1 MWRFWF
7 KFHNVW
13 TWRNPE
19 LFEVTLHAGLFEDL
33 VEVIWC
39 EALSATMSRSIWS
52 HSRGRGAQILIEV
65 PTMSRGCLRCLIAY
79 VALVGRHWVRSLPVP
94 GDAGYEHKMLEGA
107 VVVWGSPL
115 YQGGIGSWSFV
126 RNLEVDNQLKELW
139 CYLRGAK
146 GYVAWLFKTVSC
158 VNVNL
163 SCHLDTQFIWK
174 YKLTRQATGRRLE

>member
-65 PTMSRGCLRCLIAY
+65 PAMSRGCLRCLIAY
-79 VALVGRHWVRSLPVP
+79 VALVGRHCVRRLPVP

-107 VVVWGSPL
+107 KYVRMLSEEVSCT
-115 YQGGIGSWSFV
+115 QGLS
-126 RNLEVDNQLKELW
+126 EVDNL
-139 CYLRGAK
+139 CR
-146 GYVAWLFKTVSC
+146 
-158 VNVNL
+158 
-163 SCHLDTQFIWK
+163 IWK
-174 YKLTRQATGRRLE
+174 LTTGWKNYDVICGAQKAMWRGYLKRSAVSTLI